1 MKQLREG
8 AEKFSR
14 HVFPFKQ
21 RMFEE
26 LSKGQSPEVLFIT
39 CADSRIDP
47 QLITQQEPGRLF
59 VMRNAGNIV
68 PPAGTPIGGAQ
79 STIEFAVTAVK
90 VKHVVICGHS
100 SCGAMGGL
108 LHPEKLD
115 SLPMV
120 KAWLHYADEL
130 KSRLPDDVTVDEAA
144 RANVLLQIEHLREQP
159 AIAEAVA
166 RGELTIHGWFY
177 DIGTGMF
184 EEYNKKL
191 EKFTEICSPAELL
204 STEKM
209 EAHDAAEAV
218 REAAEPKSSWFHFS
232 PSDWWAYHKPYLKDD
247 FVASIVVFLVALPLC
262 LGIANASG
270 VPPTAGLI
278 TGIIGGILVGMI
290 TGAPLQV
297 SGPAAGLIVIV
308 LDMIRSFRE
317 HFLTNNGIDVANAE
331 ALAAIDADLE
341 ASAGAYALTG
351 LGITVLVGGLIQLGA
366 GYLKM
371 GQWFR
376 AVSPAVIEGMLAG
389 IGVLILASQ
398 FHVMLDDPK
407 RGDGLHNLMSIPEA
421 IYNGIFPL
429 DGSRHEF
436 AAMTGILT
444 IVVIVLWTKFAPK
457 ALSFL
462 PPALVAVIVAT
473 IFADFL
479 AGLGPEKLVVPE
491 NIFADLT
498 YPSAAWGGML
508 SSVATLQ
515 IIAVNAIVIAL
526 VASAETLLCSTAVDK
541 MHNGPRTKYDKE
553 MVAQGIGNAACGLVG
568 GLPMTGV
575 IVRSA
580 ANVNSGGKTNL
591 SPVFHGLWLLLFVT
605 TLPWLLNYIPL
616 SCLGGLLV
624 YIGFKLVN
632 VKNARKLW
640 ETGKIEFFIYLAT
653 LVTIVATDLLKGV
666 ITGIV
671 LAAIHLLWRF
681 THLEIEVEKL
691 GPKHRVIRLSGA
703 ATFLRLPYLAE
714 TLESIPDDVS
724 LHLDLEHLENIDHA
738 CLELLASWAQ
748 QHESQGGVIEID
760 WGTIDASFRQT
771 SRERL
776 AKLRA

>member
-21 RMFEE
+21 QMFEE

-47 QLITQQEPGRLF
+47 QLITQQQPGQLF

-68 PPAGTPIGGAQ
+68 PPFGTPVGGAQ

-90 VKHVVICGHS
+90 VKHVVVCGHS

-120 KAWLHYADEL
+120 KEWLRHADEL
-130 KSRLPDDVTVDEAA
+130 KSRLPANATIDEAA
-144 RANVLLQIEHLREQP
+144 RANVLLQLEHLRQQP
-159 AIAEAVA
+159 AITAAVE
-166 RGELTIHGWFY
+166 RGELTLHGWFY

-184 EEYNKKL
+184 EEY
-191 EKFTEICSPAELL
+191 EEEQGKFAELCSPSELFRELSSEAEDHRIAEQAGAGPKPSRFNL
-204 STEKM
+204 
-209 EAHDAAEAV
+209 AA
-218 REAAEPKSSWFHFS
+218 
-232 PSDWWAYHKPYLKDD
+232 WWSNHVPYVKDD
-247 FVASIVVFLVALPLC
+247 LVASIVVFLVALPLC

-278 TGIIGGILVGMI
+278 TGIIGGLLVGLL
-290 TGAPLQV
+290 TGSPLQV

-308 LDMIRSFRE
+308 YDMVNGFRE
-317 HFLTNNGIDVANAE
+317 QFLASQGVDIASDE
-331 ALAAIDADLE
+331 ALASLDSQLAANADV
-341 ASAGAYALTG
+341 YALTG
-351 LGITVLVGGLIQLGA
+351 LGITVLIGGLMQLAA
-366 GYLKM
+366 GYFRI

-389 IGVLILASQ
+389 IGVLIIASQ
-398 FHVMLDDPK
+398 FHVMLDDK
-407 RGDGLHNLMSIPEA
+407 SKGDGIENLLSIPEA
-421 IYNGIFPL
+421 IYSGIFPL
-429 DGSRHEF
+429 DGSHHEI
-436 AAMTGILT
+436 AALTGILT
-444 IVVIVLWTKFAPK
+444 IVVIVLWTKFAPRSLK
-457 ALSFL
+457 FV
-462 PPALVAVIVAT
+462 PPALVAVIAAT
-473 IFADFL
+473 LFADSLEGF
-479 AGLGPEKLVVPE
+479 GPQLLIVPD
-491 NIFADLT
+491 NIFAELT
-498 YPSAAWGGML
+498 LPSAEWGNML
-508 SSVATLQ
+508 TSSVTLK
-515 IIAVNAIVIAL
+515 IIAINAVIIAL

-553 MVAQGIGNAACGLVG
+553 MIAQGFGNAACGLVG

-575 IVRSA
+575 IVRSS
-580 ANVNSGGKTNL
+580 ANVQSGGKTNM
-591 SPVFHGLWLLLFVT
+591 SAVFHGFWLLIFVA

-624 YIGFKLVN
+624 YTGFKLVN
-632 VKNARKLW
+632 ITNARKIW
-640 ETGKIEFFIYLAT
+640 ETGKVEFFIYLAT
-653 LVTIVATDLLKGV
+653 ILTIVATDLLKGV

-671 LAAIHLLWRF
+671 LACINLLWKF
-681 THLEIEVEKL
+681 TYLDVEVDKV

-703 ATFLRLPYLAE
+703 ATFLRLPQLAE
-714 TLESIPDDVS
+714 TLESVPGGETV
-724 LHLDLEHLENIDHA
+724 HLDLKHLENIDHA
-738 CLELLASWAQ
+738 CLELLASWVAL
-748 QHESQGGVIEID
+748 HESQGGVIEID
-760 WGTIDASFRQT
+760 WGSLNASYRQ
-771 SRERL
+771 SPKERL